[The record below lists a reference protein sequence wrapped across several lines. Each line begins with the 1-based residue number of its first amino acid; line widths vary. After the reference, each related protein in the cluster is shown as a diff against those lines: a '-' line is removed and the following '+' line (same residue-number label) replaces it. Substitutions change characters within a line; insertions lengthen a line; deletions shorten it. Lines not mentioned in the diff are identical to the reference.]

1 MSQKLFL
8 VEVIAINTISKE
20 KKKTQINNIT
30 LNFEEPEKDKLGPKL
45 AEGWELTK
53 TYESIKFLK

>member
-20 KKKTQINNIT
+20 KKTQINNIT
-30 LNFEEPEKDKLGPKL
+30 LNFEEPEKDKLCPKL

-53 TYESIKFLK
+53 T